1 MEVEEDSIK
10 QHRLRSQE
18 NQLRDSSNLSPPRHV
33 RDADGSPSEGGETI
47 NRIDL
52 ASNDRGSEGEEEEVK
67 GGGVGIM
74 GFFKK
79 TFSSVKKTFESTFNQ
94 QQKPPSSKVRGARPK
109 SRVADEASR
118 RPSLLL
124 DDNDLQQSSPRMEN
138 MKSRV
143 RFENEGSAT
152 VVNRATRSQT
162 FHVTST
168 KN

>member
-1 MEVEEDSIK
+1 MDVEEDSFK
-10 QHRLRSQE
+10 HPRLRSQE
-18 NQLRDSSNLSPPRHV
+18 PHQHLRDSSNVSPPRH
-33 RDADGSPSEGGETI
+33 ALGSPSEEGEMT
-47 NRIDL
+47 NRIEL
-52 ASNDRGSEGEEEEVK
+52 ASNDGGSEGEEAK

-94 QQKPPSSKVRGARPK
+94 QKPPATKGRAARPK
-109 SRVADEASR
+109 SRVADEPSC

-143 RFENEGSAT
+143 RFANEGSAT

>member
-1 MEVEEDSIK
+1 
-10 QHRLRSQE
+10 
-18 NQLRDSSNLSPPRHV
+18 
-33 RDADGSPSEGGETI
+33 
-47 NRIDL
+47 
-52 ASNDRGSEGEEEEVK
+52 VK
-67 GGGVGIM
+67 GVGIM

-94 QQKPPSSKVRGARPK
+94 QKPPQTKVRGVRPK
-109 SRVADEASR
+109 SRVADEANR

-143 RFENEGSAT
+143 RFANEGSAT

-162 FHVTST
+162 FHVSST

>member
-1 MEVEEDSIK
+1 MDVEEDSVK
-10 QHRLRSQE
+10 HPRLRSQE
-18 NQLRDSSNLSPPRHV
+18 PHQHLRDSSNVSPPRH
-33 RDADGSPSEGGETI
+33 ALGSPSDEGETT

-52 ASNDRGSEGEEEEVK
+52 ASNDRGSEGEEEEAK

-94 QQKPPSSKVRGARPK
+94 QKPPTAKGRGARPK
-109 SRVADEASR
+109 SRLAEESSR

-143 RFENEGSAT
+143 RFANEGSAT
-152 VVNRATRSQT
+152 VVSRATRSQT

>member
-1 MEVEEDSIK
+1 V
-10 QHRLRSQE
+10 
-18 NQLRDSSNLSPPRHV
+18 RDSSNLSPPRYA
-33 RDADGSPSEGGETI
+33 RDAGGSPSEEGETT

-52 ASNDRGSEGEEEEVK
+52 ASNERGSEGEEEEVK

-94 QQKPPSSKVRGARPK
+94 QKPPHTKVRGARPK
-109 SRVADEASR
+109 SRVADEVNR

-143 RFENEGSAT
+143 RFANEGSAT